1 MREWKLAEVRYNI
14 VRSRQYEVAVL
25 PIGATEPH
33 GLHMPYGTD
42 NFEVESLADRACEQ
56 AHTMGAKVI
65 LLPTIPYGVDTNQLA
80 FPLAINVNPSTQNA
94 LITDIV
100 RSLEHHGVPKMILLN
115 GHGGNNFNA
124 LLRELYGQTRVFLT
138 WVDAWNIAKSA
149 HAEIFEHPG
158 EHADEMETSWMLH
171 LRPDLVFMEECD
183 DGAVKSPRLTAMRE
197 GWAWFPRPWERL
209 TKNSGFGDPRNAA
222 AEKGET
228 FLAASAERLAQFI
241 KELSDAAI
249 DETFPY

>member
-14 VRSRQYEVAVL
+14 VRKRQYEVAVL

-56 AHTMGAKVI
+56 AHAMGAKVI
-65 LLPTIPYGVDTNQLA
+65 LLPTIPFGVNTNQMA
-80 FPLAINVNPSTQNA
+80 FPLAINVNPSTQSA

-100 RSLEHHGVPKMILLN
+100 RSLETNGIPKMILLN
-115 GHGGNNFNA
+115 GHGGNNFNP
-124 LLRELYGQTRVFLT
+124 LLRELYGKTRVFLT
-138 WVDAWNIAKSA
+138 WVDSWNIAKSA
-149 HAEIFEHPG
+149 LAEIFEHPG
-158 EHADEMETSWMLH
+158 EHADEMETSWILH

-183 DGAVKSPRLTAMRE
+183 DGAVKAPRLTAMRE

-209 TKNSGFGDPRNAA
+209 TQNSGFGDPRQAT
-222 AEKGET
+222 AEKGER

-241 KELSDAAI
+241 KELSDATI
-249 DETFPY
+249 DATFPY